1 MQICIT
7 LIDGVHLTVSLCRL
21 ERVASWILVSIIVLI
36 PLVAWL
42 CRPIVGWVVSALLL
56 VAFIVTLGLAITS
69 RASGILINE
78 QNVFS
83 LARLQAALWTVI
95 ILSAYIVGV
104 VVRIAH
110 NVPAPLDIGIDQHL
124 WALMGI
130 SVTSL
135 IGSPLISATKYQKV
149 PDPRE
154 TAKTAAALVATGNTP
169 TLQTTSEPSPD
180 ATPADEVKQVT
191 DTMHMTKLGTLYA
204 NPTLSDAS
212 FSDIFE
218 GDEIGNAAQIDLGK
232 VQMFFFTV
240 IVALSYCISIGSA
253 LAAIKT
259 DTPNPISQFP
269 VLSEGMLALL
279 GISHAGFLVNKGVD
293 HTKQSGT

>member
-1 MQICIT
+1 MPPIPT
-7 LIDGVHLTVSLCRL
+7 LNPLDK
-21 ERVASWILVSIIVLI
+21 RVASWILVSIIVLI

-56 VAFIVTLGLAITS
+56 VAFIVTLGLAITC

-124 WALMGI
+124 WTLMGI

-149 PDPRE
+149 PDPGE
-154 TAKTAAALVATGNTP
+154 TAKTAAALVATGNIA
-169 TLQTTSEPSPD
+169 TLQTTSD
-180 ATPADEVKQVT
+180 ATAADKVKQVT
-191 DTMHMTKLGTLYA
+191 DTMHTTKLGTLYA

-240 IVALSYCISIGSA
+240 IIALSYCISIGSA

>member
-1 MQICIT
+1 MPPVPT
-7 LIDGVHLTVSLCRL
+7 LHPLDK
-21 ERVASWILVSIIVLI
+21 RVASWILVSIIVLI

-42 CRPIVGWVVSALLL
+42 CQPIVGWVVSALLL

-110 NVPAPLDIGIDQHL
+110 NDPAPLDIGVDQHL

-154 TAKTAAALVATGNTP
+154 TTKTAAALVATGNTP
-169 TLQTTSEPSPD
+169 TLQTASELSPD
-180 ATPADEVKQVT
+180 ATAAADKVKQVA
-191 DTMHMTKLGTLYA
+191 DTMLATKLGTLYA
-204 NPTLSDAS
+204 NPTISDAT

-240 IVALSYCISIGSA
+240 IIALSYCLSIGSA
-253 LAAIKT
+253 LAAVKT
-259 DTPNPISQFP
+259 DTPNPFSQFP

-293 HTKQSGT
+293 HTKQLGT